1 MLADLGVDSLSV
13 YEEDFEAP
21 FLEAT
26 VDFYRHES
34 LNFLAHNT
42 CPDYL
47 AKAEAR
53 LAEEHARARHY
64 LKPSTEPKL
73 KRIVETELVSR
84 HARTVVEMESSG
96 CVAMLK
102 AGRANDLHNM
112 YKLFTRVPATLDILR
127 TTVCDHVKKV
137 RRVLLAAVHLLNKYR
152 GIFLIY
158 SHFSYTLSSMQYW
171 ISCLC
176 MV

>member
-13 YEEDFEAP
+13 YEEDFEAQ

-53 LAEEHARARHY
+53 LADEHARARHY
-64 LKPSTEPKL
+64 LNPSTEPKL

-102 AGRANDLHNM
+102 AGRTSDLHKM

-127 TTVCDHVKKV
+127 STVCDHVKKV
-137 RRVLLAAVHLLNKYR
+137 KIELRAGNEFF
-152 GIFLIY
+152 FLIVLIY
-158 SHFSYTLSSMQYW
+158 FNASWHFHMSQSS
-171 ISCLC
+171 I
-176 MV
+176 